1 MSKPFEGNFYMT
13 NDELINIARK
23 NVNPIKLSADDL
35 DAATVGCALLCENG
49 KVYEGVCIHLS
60 CGLGF
65 CAEAA
70 AIANMIK
77 DGQTRIV
84 KIVAVSRNHVL
95 SPCGRCREMM
105 VQINYENLDCDVIM
119 PSLESMKL
127 SLLIPYH
134 WMTDKMSN
142 A

>member
-1 MSKPFEGNFYMT
+1 MT
-13 NDELINIARK
+13 NDELISIARK
-23 NVNPIKLSADDL
+23 NVAPVQLAAADLS
-35 DAATVGCALLCENG
+35 AATVGCALLCENG

-70 AIANMIK
+70 AIANMIR

-84 KIVAVSRNHVL
+84 KIVAVSKNRIL

-105 VQINYENLDCDVIM
+105 VQVNRDNLNCDVIM
-119 PSLESMKL
+119 PSGECVKLEV
-127 SLLIPYH
+127 LIPHH
-134 WMTDKMSN
+134 WMLETVDQ